1 MGVKR
6 SIPAS
11 QGFAEIFSNPKKKVS
26 TKHFLL
32 LSKENSLGVARIGVA
47 VRKADI
53 KLAVQ
58 RNKIKRKIKGSF
70 ELNTLNLPPLDYV
83 VFVRRNISSSED
95 LIKKELTELWGDA
108 ENLCAAH
115 TTPLLK
121 ENNKGAS
128 IKIRMQKALRNVK
141 LILLAHKRWYR

>member
-6 SIPAS
+6 SIPAT
-11 QGFAEIFSNPKKKVS
+11 QGFEEIFSNPKKKVS

-47 VRKADI
+47 VKKRDI

-83 VFVRRNISSSED
+83 VYVRRNISSSEG
-95 LIKKELTELWGDA
+95 LIKKELTELWD
-108 ENLCAAH
+108 
-115 TTPLLK
+115 
-121 ENNKGAS
+121 
-128 IKIRMQKALRNVK
+128 KIREP
-141 LILLAHKRWYR
+141 